1 MSMHKKKKPSPACNE
16 SLLTL
21 TSSKSDLN
29 TEPLSEL
36 NEGSDT
42 SGKQVKGQVQKQ
54 EVILGPSDAKVRLN
68 GKDEE
73 EADGKVRVD
82 GGLYLLNL

>member
-1 MSMHKKKKPSPACNE
+1 MSMHGMKKPSPACNE

-21 TSSKSDLN
+21 TSSKPDLN

-36 NEGSDT
+36 NEGSGT
-42 SGKQVKGQVQKQ
+42 SGKQAKEQVQKQ
-54 EVILGPSDAKVRLN
+54 EVSLGPSDAKVKLN

-73 EADGKVRVD
+73 EVDGKVRVD
-82 GGLYLLNL
+82 GDLYLLNL